1 MLKNISIASLT
12 IFGFLNGV
20 VGLMWTR
27 ASGFSSILPK
37 KCLMTSKS
45 FAVSVANSF
54 GLKKGTR
61 APHSLPIDAY
71 FYESV
76 DK

>member
-1 MLKNISIASLT
+1 M
-12 IFGFLNGV
+12 
-20 VGLMWTR
+20 
-27 ASGFSSILPK
+27 LPK

-71 FYESV
+71 FSESV